1 LTNTCALIEVYV
13 YLCIIN
19 SKQIHNAMTY
29 SINIINLEQCHL
41 IQQDSEGKEIIQDI
55 ALKTFFEK
63 AQELGFLP
71 EAQDFDDEAC
81 VIVFDFY
88 GIEKSV
94 QRTYASMMDNDCFGT
109 EDLQEIIASFFETFP
124 EKLYWIKANN
134 VEVLH
139 RTPRRECDGKNW
151 RLYATTAGETRH
163 IETGFIDTEWSEFQ
177 TSQKVAIEILI
188 KQLEGHIKVLNHR
201 LECLK

>member
-1 LTNTCALIEVYV
+1 
-13 YLCIIN
+13 
-19 SKQIHNAMTY
+19 MTY

-109 EDLQEIIASFFETFP
+109 EDLETIIKSFFDTFP
-124 EKLYWIKANN
+124 EKVYWIKANAT
-134 VEVLH
+134 EVLH
-139 RTPRRECDGKNW
+139 RTPQRDCDGKDW
-151 RLYATTAGETRH
+151 RLYATTTGSTRH
-163 IETGFIDTEWSEFQ
+163 LHRSFIDTEWSEYQ
-177 TSQKVAIEILI
+177 TNQKTALEMLL
-188 KQLEGHIKVLNHR
+188 KQLQGQVLVVKNQ
-201 LECLK
+201 LESL

>member
-1 LTNTCALIEVYV
+1 
-13 YLCIIN
+13 
-19 SKQIHNAMTY
+19 MTY
-29 SINIINLEQCHL
+29 SINIINRQMCQI
-41 IQQDSEGKEIIQDI
+41 IQEDSEGKESTHSVS
-55 ALKTFFEK
+55 LKSFFEA
-63 AQELGFLP
+63 AQSLGFLP
-71 EAQDFDDEAC
+71 EAQDFDFDSC

-94 QRTYASMMDNDCFGT
+94 KRTYVSMMDNDCFGT
-109 EDLQEIIASFFETFP
+109 EDLQEIIASFFESFP

-151 RLYATTAGETRH
+151 RLYTTTAGETQH

-177 TSQKVAIEILI
+177 TSQKVAIKILI
-188 KQLEGHIKVLNHR
+188 KQLEGHIKVLSHR
-201 LECLK
+201 LECL

>member
-1 LTNTCALIEVYV
+1 
-13 YLCIIN
+13 
-19 SKQIHNAMTY
+19 MTY

-41 IQQDSEGKEIIQDI
+41 IQQDSEGKQEIKDI
-55 ALKTFFEK
+55 SLKDFFEQ
-63 AQELGFLP
+63 AHSLGFFP
-71 EAQDFDDEAC
+71 EGKDFENDSC
-81 VIVFDFY
+81 LVVWDFY
-88 GIEKSV
+88 GVEKSV
-94 QRTYASMMDNDCFGT
+94 KRSYTSMLEADCFST
-109 EDLQEIIASFFETFP
+109 EDLQEIITSFFETFP

>member
-1 LTNTCALIEVYV
+1 
-13 YLCIIN
+13 
-19 SKQIHNAMTY
+19 MTY
-29 SINIINLEQCHL
+29 SIQTGYTSAVLVQENNGDE
-41 IQQDSEGKEIIQDI
+41 STKEVSLSD
-55 ALKTFFEK
+55 FFQA
-63 AQELGFLP
+63 AQSLGFFP
-71 EAQDFDDEAC
+71 EGQFFQDAEC
-81 VIVFDFY
+81 MVVFDFY
-88 GIEKSV
+88 GVERAVERSY
-94 QRTYASMMDNDCFGT
+94 QSMLEADCFGT
-109 EDLQEIIASFFETFP
+109 EDLETIIKSFFDTFP

-151 RLYATTAGETRH
+151 RLYATTADETRH
-163 IETGFIDTEWSEFQ
+163 IETGFIDTDWSEFQ

>member
-1 LTNTCALIEVYV
+1 
-13 YLCIIN
+13 
-19 SKQIHNAMTY
+19 MTY
-29 SINIINLEQCHL
+29 SINIINQEQCHL

-55 ALKTFFEK
+55 ALKTFFQK
-63 AQELGFLP
+63 AQELGFFP
-71 EAQDFDDEAC
+71 EGHDFDDRAC
-81 VIVFDFY
+81 DVTFDFY
-88 GIEKSV
+88 GLD
-94 QRTYASMMDNDCFGT
+94 RTVTRDYGSMLYNECFGT
-109 EDLQEIIASFFETFP
+109 EELQQIIASFFETFP

-151 RLYATTAGETRH
+151 RLYTTTTGETRH

-177 TSQKVAIEILI
+177 TSQKAAIEILI
-188 KQLEGHIKVLNHR
+188 KQMEGHIKVLNHR